1 MSAKQKKKNGLL
13 HDVYTSVGSTFT
25 ALFCDSTEEIA
36 EEAVKQ
42 HIKRENDNN
51 KNKQSHGNG

>member
-1 MSAKQKKKNGLL
+1 MPAKQKKKNGLV

-36 EEAVKQ
+36 EKAVKQ
-42 HIKRENDNN
+42 HIERENNKKNN
-51 KNKQSHGNG
+51 KNK

>member
-1 MSAKQKKKNGLL
+1 MPAKQKKKKGLFNGLA

-36 EEAVKQ
+36 EDAVKQ
-42 HIKRENDNN
+42 HIEREKNNKDN
-51 KNKQSHGNG
+51 KNK